1 MLAGRYNIVCE
12 QGATFRR
19 EFILQYPDEVDPT
32 IYYNYDLSNYKARM
46 QVRRTVDSAE
56 PMLSIDTEELGGIT
70 IDEEN
75 GKIFVEITAEQ
86 TSEIT
91 TNGVYDIEIEDET
104 GVVSRMVQGEF
115 LLSPEV
121 TR

>member
-19 EFILQYPDEVDPT
+19 EFTLQYPDELDPT

-46 QVRRTVDSAE
+46 QVRRTVDSSD
-56 PMLSIDTEELGGIT
+56 PMLSIDSEELGGIV
-70 IDEEN
+70 IDGEN
-75 GKIFVEITAEQ
+75 GKLYVEITAEQ
-86 TSEIT
+86 TSDIT